1 MIEVVLLGTAASAPT
16 IQRSLPAQ
24 VVIHRDERFLID
36 CGEGTQRQILRSGL
50 GFRRLE
56 RIFLTHGHL
65 DHILGLGGLVST
77 FARWEAVDRLQ
88 IYGGRWALDR
98 VEDLLFRVVLRGAR
112 PPVPVEL
119 VDINPGPLME
129 NETLEVHA
137 FAVEH
142 RGPGCHGY
150 LFREKARRPFLP
162 EKAEA
167 LGVPA
172 GPERRDLVNGRAITL
187 ADGRVVEPDDVLGPP
202 RSGVSAAITGDVA
215 STEGLVEAVQD
226 VDLLVCEATYLEE
239 DADLAKR
246 FGHLTAAQS
255 ATLAHEAQART
266 LVLTHLSQRYRVRNM
281 LNEARAIFPNTIVAR
296 DFDRFR
302 ITRERIE
309 LINEE
314 LHDDETFF
322 KTLVDETKQSQTN

>member
-16 IQRSLPAQ
+16 IQRGLPAQ
-24 VVIHRDERFLID
+24 VVIHRDERFLVD

-56 RIFLTHGHL
+56 QILITHGHL

-77 FARWEAVDRLQ
+77 FARWEAVDQLQ

-119 VDINPGPLME
+119 NDIQPGLLFE
-129 NETLEVHA
+129 SETLNVSA
-137 FAVEH
+137 FAVQH

-150 LFREKARRPFLP
+150 LFQEKARRPFLV

-172 GPERRDLVNGRAITL
+172 GPERRDLVNGQAVTL
-187 ADGRVVEPDDVLGPP
+187 ENGRVVEPDDVLGPD
-202 RSGVSAAITGDVA
+202 RSGVSVAITGDVA
-215 STEGLVEAVQD
+215 RIDDLIETLEN
-226 VDLLVCEATYLEE
+226 VDLLVCEATYLQK
-239 DADLAKR
+239 DAEMAEQ
-246 FGHLTAAQS
+246 FGHLTAAQA
-255 ATLAHEAQART
+255 ATLASEAGVRS
-266 LVLTHLSQRYRVRNM
+266 LILNHLSQRYRVRDM
-281 LNEARAIFPNTIVAR
+281 LKEARAIFPDTIVAR

-302 ITRERIE
+302 VTRDRID
-309 LINEE
+309 LVNED
-314 LHDDETFF
+314 LHDDEPFF
-322 KTLVDETKQSQTN
+322 KTLIGETDED